1 MKNLFES
8 ILDDFENLEKSQDKE
23 LVGEWFKENV
33 KGKYK
38 IVVLKNNTVK
48 VWGDILIKDY
58 KEDNFPYTI
67 SFMSGNVSIE
77 KCPNITSINGLFAD
91 LMTIEGNLTI
101 NNCPKL
107 TSLEGCPM
115 IVHGALSL
123 TGNSSLKSLEGAPE
137 IVHGTTY
144 VMKNGKRF
152 SKEQVEK
159 HVKMPMRIVC
169 SIEEEDVLVEGL
181 VNEALNEPHLLELV
195 DRMKACKMDIK
206 TLLFN
211 WLVIEWDTIDSSN
224 VTEYD
229 KIDNK
234 VLTICRNML
243 SGRGDRGI
251 ILLRNSN
258 GEYQNIISYRKE
270 ILVIRDYSQDRWY
283 SAGWIDG
290 QTTELIEYIKKA
302 DSIVVITWDSVAM
315 SRRNQKR
322 ISRGEARYGMV
333 QNTPEYYEQV
343 AQENRE
349 RYKKI
354 LAQNR
359 ANGSDKDFEK
369 IDKDIDAILTKV
381 MQMTRDLR
389 KNFKPNN
396 SGTNYH
402 FDISKIE
409 ELNKQIYDQRQWNS
423 SRHGGGYYS
432 GEHGLLVLYNYYT
445 TYTLKVKNSGDNYY
459 EREARKYKEQLLQ
472 KIKDLKSELG
482 M

>member
-1 MKNLFES
+1 MIGLYES
-8 ILDDFENLEKSQDKE
+8 LLDDFDNLEKSQDKE

-38 IVVLKNNTVK
+38 IVALKNNTVK

-58 KEDNFPYTI
+58 KEDNFPFTI

-77 KCPNITSINGLFAD
+77 KCPNITSISGLFAD
-91 LMTIEGNLTI
+91 LMTIEGSLTI

-115 IVHGALSL
+115 IVHGTLSL

-152 SKEQVEK
+152 SKEQIEK
-159 HVKMPMRIVC
+159 YVKMPRRIVC
-169 SIEEEDVLVEGL
+169 SIEDEDVLVEGL

-195 DRMKACKMDIK
+195 DRMKACNMDVK
-206 TLLFN
+206 SLLFN
-211 WLVIEWDTIDSSN
+211 WLTIEWDTVDSSN
-224 VTEYD
+224 VAEYD
-229 KIDNK
+229 KVDNK
-234 VLTICRNML
+234 VLTICRNIL
-243 SGRGDRGI
+243 SGRGDCGI
-251 ILLRNSN
+251 ILLRNPQD
-258 GEYQNIISYRKE
+258 EYQYIISYRKE
-270 ILVIRDYSQDRWY
+270 ILVIRDSSHDRW
-283 SAGWIDG
+283 SRGWIDG
-290 QTTELIEYIKKA
+290 STTELIEYIKKA
-302 DSIVVITWDSVAM
+302 DSIVVITWDSNAM
-315 SRRNQKR
+315 YRRNQKR
-322 ISRGEARYGMV
+322 IRRGEARHGMV

-343 AQENRE
+343 ARENRD
-349 RYKKI
+349 RYKKL
-354 LAQNR
+354 LAQIR
-359 ANGSDKDFEK
+359 ANGSDKEFEK
-369 IDKDIDAILTKV
+369 IDKDIDDILTKV
-381 MQMTRDLR
+381 MQLTRDLR

-409 ELNKQIYDQRQWNS
+409 GLNRQIYDQRQWNS
-423 SRHGGGYYS
+423 SRSGGYYS

-459 EREARKYKEQLLQ
+459 EREAKNYKAQLLQ
-472 KIKDLKSELG
+472 KIKDLKAELG
-482 M
+482 I

>member
-8 ILDDFENLEKSQDKE
+8 ILDDFDNLEKSQNKE
-23 LVGEWFKENV
+23 LVGAWFKENV

-38 IVVLKNNTVK
+38 IVALKNNTVK

-58 KEDNFPYTI
+58 KEDDFPYTI

-77 KCPNITSINGLFAD
+77 KCPNITSIKGLFAD
-91 LMTIEGNLTI
+91 LMTIEGALAI
-101 NNCPKL
+101 NNCQKL

-144 VMKNGKRF
+144 VMKNGKKF

-169 SIEEEDVLVEGL
+169 SIEDEDVLVEGL

-195 DRMKACKMDIK
+195 DRMKACKMDVRS
-206 TLLFN
+206 LLFN
-211 WLVIEWDTIDSSN
+211 QLVIEWDAIDSSN

-229 KIDNK
+229 KVDNK
-234 VLTICRNML
+234 VLTICRNIL

-251 ILLRNSN
+251 ILLRNPQD
-258 GEYQNIISYRKE
+258 EYQYIISYQKDM
-270 ILVIRDYSQDRWY
+270 LVIREQGRWY
-283 SAGWIDG
+283 NGWVDYT
-290 QTTELIEYIKKA
+290 TTELIEYVKEA
-302 DSIVVITWDSVAM
+302 YSVVVITWDSDAT
-315 SRRNQKR
+315 RIRNQKR
-322 ISRGEARYGMV
+322 ISRGEARQGMV
-333 QNTPEYYEQV
+333 RNTPEYYEQV
-343 AQENRE
+343 ARENRE

-369 IDKDIDAILTKV
+369 IDKDIDTILTKV
-381 MQMTRDLR
+381 MQVTRDLR

-396 SGTNYH
+396 AGTLYH

-409 ELNKQIYDQRQWNS
+409 ELNKQIYDQRQWNHS
-423 SRHGGGYYS
+423 KSGGYYS

-445 TYTLKVKNSGDNYY
+445 TYTLKIKNSGDNYY
-459 EREARKYKEQLLQ
+459 EREAKKYKELLLQ

-482 M
+482 I

>member
-1 MKNLFES
+1 MKSLYES
-8 ILDDFENLEKSQDKE
+8 LLDNFENLEKSQDKE

-38 IVVLKNNTVK
+38 IVALKNNTVK

-58 KEDNFPYTI
+58 KEDNFPFTI

-77 KCPNITSINGLFAD
+77 KCPNITSIKGLFAD
-91 LMTIEGNLTI
+91 LMTIEGSLTI

-159 HVKMPMRIVC
+159 YIKMPMRIVC
-169 SIEEEDVLVEGL
+169 SIEDEDVLVEGL

-195 DRMKACKMDIK
+195 DRMKACKMDVK
-206 TLLFN
+206 SLLFN
-211 WLVIEWDTIDSSN
+211 WIPVEWDVMDSSN

-229 KIDNK
+229 KVDNK
-234 VLTICRNML
+234 VLTICRNIL

-251 ILLRNSN
+251 ILLRNSQD
-258 GEYQNIISYRKE
+258 EYQYIISYQKDM
-270 ILVIRDYSQDRWY
+270 LVIKKAPERWY
-283 SAGWIDG
+283 NGWTDYT
-290 QTTELIEYIKKA
+290 TTELIECIKKA
-302 DSIVVITWDSVAM
+302 NSVVVVTWDSEAM
-315 SRRNQKR
+315 HRRNQKR
-322 ISRGEARYGMV
+322 ISRGEARQGMV
-333 QNTPEYYEQV
+333 QNTPEYYEEV
-343 AQENRE
+343 ARENRD

-409 ELNKQIYDQRQWNS
+409 ELNRQIYDQKQWNH
-423 SRHGGGYYS
+423 SRSGGGYYS

-445 TYTLKVKNSGDNYY
+445 TFTLKVKNSGDNYY
-459 EREARKYKEQLLQ
+459 EREAKNYKEQLLQ
-472 KIKDLKSELG
+472 KIKDLKVELG
-482 M
+482 L

>member
-58 KEDNFPYTI
+58 KEDNFPFTI

-77 KCPNITSINGLFAD
+77 KCPNITSISGLFTD
-91 LMTIEGNLTI
+91 LMTIEGSLTI

-159 HVKMPMRIVC
+159 HIKMPRRIVC
-169 SIEEEDVLVEGL
+169 SIEDEDVLVEGL

-206 TLLFN
+206 SLLFN
-211 WLVIEWDTIDSSN
+211 WLTIEWDMIDSSN

-229 KIDNK
+229 KVDNK
-234 VLTICRNML
+234 VLTICRNIL

-251 ILLRNSN
+251 ILLRNPQD
-258 GEYQNIISYRKE
+258 EYQYIISYRKDM
-270 ILVIRDYSQDRWY
+270 LVIRDQSQNRWY
-283 SAGWIDG
+283 NGWIDG
-290 QTTELIEYIKKA
+290 TTTELIEYIKKA
-302 DSIVVITWDSVAM
+302 DSIVVITWDSDAM
-315 SRRNQKR
+315 YRRDKKR
-322 ISRGEARYGMV
+322 ISRGEARLGMV
-333 QNTPEYYEQV
+333 LNTPDYYEQV
-343 AQENRE
+343 ARENRE
-349 RYKKI
+349 RYKKL
-354 LAQNR
+354 LAQIR
-359 ANGSDKDFEK
+359 ANGSDKEFEK
-369 IDKDIDAILTKV
+369 IDKDIDDILTKV
-381 MQMTRDLR
+381 MQLTRDLR

-396 SGTNYH
+396 TGTSYH

-445 TYTLKVKNSGDNYY
+445 TYTLKVKNNGDNYY
-459 EREARKYKEQLLQ
+459 EREAKNYKAQLLQ
-472 KIKDLKSELG
+472 KIKDLKAELG
-482 M
+482 L

>member
-1 MKNLFES
+1 MRNLFES
-8 ILDDFENLEKSQDKE
+8 ILDDFDDLEKSQDKE
-23 LVGEWFKENV
+23 LIREWFEKNV
-33 KGKYK
+33 EGKYK
-38 IVVLKNNTVK
+38 IVILKNKTVK
-48 VWGDILIKDY
+48 VRGDILIKDY

-67 SFMSGNVSIE
+67 SFMAGNVSIE

-91 LMTIEGNLTI
+91 LMTIEGALTI

-115 IVHGALSL
+115 IVRGSLSL

-152 SKEQVEK
+152 SKEQIEK
-159 HVKMPMRIVC
+159 YVKMPMRIVC
-169 SIEEEDVLVEGL
+169 SIEDEDVLVEGL

-206 TLLFN
+206 SLLFN
-211 WLVIEWDTIDSSN
+211 WLKIEWDSIDSSN

-229 KIDNK
+229 RIDNK
-234 VLTICRNML
+234 VLTVCRNIL

-251 ILLRNSN
+251 ILLRNSKD
-258 GEYQNIISYRKE
+258 EYQYIISYQKD
-270 ILVIRDYSQDRWY
+270 ILVIRDYSQGRWY
-283 SAGWIDG
+283 GSWINTT
-290 QTTELIEYIKKA
+290 TTELIEYVKKA
-302 DSIVVITWDSVAM
+302 DSVVVITWDSDAM
-315 SRRNQKR
+315 SRRVKKQ
-322 ISRGEARYGMV
+322 IGRGEARHGMV

-343 AQENRE
+343 ARENRE
-349 RYKKI
+349 RYKKM

-359 ANGSDKDFEK
+359 ANGSDKEFEK
-369 IDKDIDAILTKV
+369 IDKEIDAILTKV
-381 MQMTRDLR
+381 MQKTRDLR
-389 KNFKPNN
+389 KDFKPNN

-409 ELNKQIYDQRQWNS
+409 ELNRQIYDQKQWN
-423 SRHGGGYYS
+423 HGKNGGYYS

-445 TYTLKVKNSGDNYY
+445 TCTLRVKNSGDNYY
-459 EREARKYKEQLLQ
+459 EREARKYKELLLQ
-472 KIKDLKSELG
+472 KIEDLKAELG
-482 M
+482 L

>member
-1 MKNLFES
+1 MRNLFES

-23 LVGEWFKENV
+23 LIGEWFKENV

-67 SFMSGNVSIE
+67 SFMSGNISIE
-77 KCPNITSINGLFAD
+77 KCPNITSINGLFTD
-91 LMTIEGNLTI
+91 LMTVEGSLII

-115 IVHGALSL
+115 IVHGTLSL

-152 SKEQVEK
+152 SKEQIEK
-159 HVKMPMRIVC
+159 YVKMPRRIVC
-169 SIEEEDVLVEGL
+169 SIEDEDVLVEGL

-195 DRMKACKMDIK
+195 DRMKACGMDVRTK
-206 TLLFN
+206 LFN
-211 WLVIEWDTIDSSN
+211 WIEIEWDTIDSSN

-234 VLTICRNML
+234 VLTICRNIL

-251 ILLRNSN
+251 ILLRNPRD
-258 GEYQNIISYRKE
+258 EYQYIISYRKD
-270 ILVIRDYSQDRWY
+270 ILAIRDYSQDRW
-283 SAGWIDG
+283 SRGMWIDTT
-290 QTTELIEYIKKA
+290 TTELIEYIKKA
-302 DSIVVITWDSVAM
+302 DSIVVITLDSDAM
-315 SRRNQKR
+315 RRRNQKR
-322 ISRGEARYGMV
+322 ISRGEARLGMV
-333 QNTPEYYEQV
+333 KNTPEYYEEV
-343 AQENRE
+343 ARENRE

-359 ANGSDKDFEK
+359 VNGSDKEFEK
-369 IDKDIDAILTKV
+369 IDKEIDDILTKV

-396 SGTNYH
+396 AGTNYH

-409 ELNKQIYDQRQWNS
+409 ELNRQIYDQRQWNHS
-423 SRHGGGYYS
+423 KSGGYYS

-445 TYTLKVKNSGDNYY
+445 TCTLRVKNSGDTYY

-472 KIKDLKSELG
+472 KIKDLKDELG
-482 M
+482 I